1 MRQSY
6 PSDITKEQFSII
18 EPILLSARKRTSP
31 RKLNLYEIFC
41 GVLYILKTGSQWRM
55 LPHDFPKWRSVH
67 YYFQVWSERKNDEP
81 SILDQVLKKISR

>member
-67 YYFQVWSERKNDEP
+67 YYFQVWSERQDDKP
-81 SILDQVLKKISR
+81 SILDQVLKKIGQ

>member
-41 GVLYILKTGSQWRM
+41 GVLYILKTGSNGECYRTI
-55 LPHDFPKWRSVH
+55 
-67 YYFQVWSERKNDEP
+67 FQNGVAFIITSKFGVNEKMM
-81 SILDQVLKKISR
+81 SQAF